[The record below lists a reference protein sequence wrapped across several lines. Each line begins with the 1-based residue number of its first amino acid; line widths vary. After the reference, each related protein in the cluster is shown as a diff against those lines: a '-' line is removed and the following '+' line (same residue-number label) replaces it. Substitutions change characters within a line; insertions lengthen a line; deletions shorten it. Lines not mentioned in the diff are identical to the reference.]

1 MPVMRRSFVVEQAGC
16 ASCAARV
23 RLALADVVRVD
34 GIEIDDDADTAF
46 VRVSG
51 DDVSKRRV
59 EAAIDAAS
67 EGSGH
72 TYRIRAGSWGG

>member
-1 MPVMRRSFVVEQAGC
+1 MRRSFVVEQAGC
-16 ASCAARV
+16 PSFAARV

-34 GIEIDDDADTAF
+34 GIEIDEAADTAF

-51 DDVSKRRV
+51 DEVWEPRV
-59 EAAIDAAS
+59 EAAIAAAS

-72 TYRIRAGSWGG
+72 AYQVRGGSWGG